1 MELDDLAPR
10 IRELRRAI
18 ERLEERREEL
28 LEARHSREVFQV
40 DKETVLSYV
49 RDLQQVLETG
59 SLSEQK
65 MFLAGVIKRIVV
77 YDEGI
82 EIEYRLP
89 QPRKQEKDELLP
101 AVLHLVDSGGD
112 ERIRTADL
120 RVANAALSQLSYI
133 PTQAEVDRLFS
144 SPVNW
149 KLMARPTALVAEQGV
164 EP

>member
-1 MELDDLAPR
+1 M
-10 IRELRRAI
+10 
-18 ERLEERREEL
+18 
-28 LEARHSREVFQV
+28 FQV

-101 AVLHLVDSGGD
+101 AVLHSVDSGGD

-133 PTQAEVDRLFS
+133 PTKAV
-144 SPVNW
+144 
-149 KLMARPTALVAEQGV
+149 
-164 EP
+164 